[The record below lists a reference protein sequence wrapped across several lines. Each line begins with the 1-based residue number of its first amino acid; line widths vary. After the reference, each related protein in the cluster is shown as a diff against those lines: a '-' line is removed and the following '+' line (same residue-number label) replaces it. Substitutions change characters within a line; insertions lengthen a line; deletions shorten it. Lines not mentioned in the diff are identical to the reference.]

1 MNTAPENCP
10 KLGLVP
16 SVRRAGLIKNIP
28 NNNGRVGIWGISYS
42 GWLVTQALLLP
53 HPALKAASEESPD
66 AVLLDIQMPL
76 LDGYE
81 VLRRLRQDPKL
92 AHLRVMALTAF
103 AMRGDREKA
112 LAAGFDSYHSK
123 PINGQVLKRDIEL
136 LLKHDG

>member
-1 MNTAPENCP
+1 MT
-10 KLGLVP
+10 KILVAEDNP
-16 SVRRAGLIKNIP
+16 SNRELFRELLES
-28 NNNGRVGIWGISYS
+28 WGYEVVEAVD
-42 GWLVTQALLLP
+42 GEA
-53 HPALKAASEESPD
+53 ALKAASEGSPD

-112 LAAGFDSYHSK
+112 LASGFNAYHSK
-123 PINGQVLKRDIEL
+123 PINGQVLKRDIEQ
-136 LLKHDG
+136 LLKHND

>member
-1 MNTAPENCP
+1 MT
-10 KLGLVP
+10 KILVAEDNP
-16 SVRRAGLIKNIP
+16 SNRELFRELLES
-28 NNNGRVGIWGISYS
+28 WGYEVVEAVD
-42 GWLVTQALLLP
+42 GEA
-53 HPALKAASEESPD
+53 ALKAASEGSPD

-112 LAAGFDSYHSK
+112 LAFGFNAYHSK
-123 PINGQVLKRDIEL
+123 PINGQVLKRDIEQ
-136 LLKHDG
+136 LLKRND

>member
-1 MNTAPENCP
+1 MT
-10 KLGLVP
+10 KILVAEDNP
-16 SVRRAGLIKNIP
+16 SNRELFRELLES
-28 NNNGRVGIWGISYS
+28 WGYEVVEAVD
-42 GWLVTQALLLP
+42 GEA
-53 HPALKAASEESPD
+53 ALKAASEGSPD

-112 LAAGFDSYHSK
+112 LAFGFNAYHSK
-123 PINGQVLKRDIEL
+123 PINGPVLKRDIEQ
-136 LLKHDG
+136 LLKHNG

>member
-1 MNTAPENCP
+1 MT
-10 KLGLVP
+10 KILVAEDNP
-16 SVRRAGLIKNIP
+16 SNRELFRELLES
-28 NNNGRVGIWGISYS
+28 WGYEVVEAVD
-42 GWLVTQALLLP
+42 GEA
-53 HPALKAASEESPD
+53 ALKAASEESPD

>member
-1 MNTAPENCP
+1 MT
-10 KLGLVP
+10 KILVAEDNP
-16 SVRRAGLIKNIP
+16 SNRELFRELLES
-28 NNNGRVGIWGISYS
+28 WGYEVIEAVD
-42 GWLVTQALLLP
+42 GEA
-53 HPALKAASEESPD
+53 ALKAASEGDPD

-112 LAAGFDSYHSK
+112 LAFGFNAYHSK
-123 PINGQVLKRDIEL
+123 PINGQVLKRDIEQ
-136 LLKHDG
+136 LLKRND

>member
-1 MNTAPENCP
+1 MT
-10 KLGLVP
+10 KILVAEDNP
-16 SVRRAGLIKNIP
+16 SNRELFRELLES
-28 NNNGRVGIWGISYS
+28 WGYEVVEAVD
-42 GWLVTQALLLP
+42 GEAAL
-53 HPALKAASEESPD
+53 AVARESAPD

-112 LAAGFDSYHSK
+112 LASGFNAYHSK
-123 PINGQVLKRDIEL
+123 PINGQVLKRDIEQ
-136 LLKHDG
+136 LLKHND

>member
-1 MNTAPENCP
+1 MT
-10 KLGLVP
+10 KILVAEDNP
-16 SVRRAGLIKNIP
+16 SNRELFRELLES
-28 NNNGRVGIWGISYS
+28 WGYEVVEAVD
-42 GWLVTQALLLP
+42 GEA
-53 HPALKAASEESPD
+53 ALKAASEGSPD

-112 LAAGFDSYHSK
+112 LAFGFNAYHSK
-123 PINGQVLKRDIEL
+123 PINGPVLKRDIEQ
-136 LLKHDG
+136 LLKQDG

>member
-1 MNTAPENCP
+1 MT
-10 KLGLVP
+10 KILVAEDNP
-16 SVRRAGLIKNIP
+16 SNRELFRELLES
-28 NNNGRVGIWGISYS
+28 WGYEVVEAVD
-42 GWLVTQALLLP
+42 GEA
-53 HPALKAASEESPD
+53 ALKAASEGSLD

-123 PINGQVLKRDIEL
+123 PINGQVLKRDIEQ
-136 LLKHDG
+136 LLKHND

>member
-1 MNTAPENCP
+1 MT
-10 KLGLVP
+10 KILVAEDNP
-16 SVRRAGLIKNIP
+16 SNRELFRELLES
-28 NNNGRVGIWGISYS
+28 WGYEVVEAVD
-42 GWLVTQALLLP
+42 GEA
-53 HPALKAASEESPD
+53 ALKAASEVNPD

-112 LAAGFDSYHSK
+112 LASGFNAYHSK
-123 PINGQVLKRDIEL
+123 PINGQVLKRDIEQ
-136 LLKHDG
+136 LLKHND

>member
-1 MNTAPENCP
+1 MT
-10 KLGLVP
+10 KILVAEDNP
-16 SVRRAGLIKNIP
+16 SNRELFRELLES
-28 NNNGRVGIWGISYS
+28 WGYEVIEAVD
-42 GWLVTQALLLP
+42 GEA
-53 HPALKAASEESPD
+53 ALKAASEGSPD

-112 LAAGFDSYHSK
+112 LAFGFNAYHSK
-123 PINGQVLKRDIEL
+123 PINGPVLKRDIEQ
-136 LLKHDG
+136 LLKHNR

>member
-1 MNTAPENCP
+1 MT
-10 KLGLVP
+10 KILVAEDNQ
-16 SVRRAGLIKNIP
+16 SNRELFRELLES
-28 NNNGRVGIWGISYS
+28 WGYEVVETVD
-42 GWLVTQALLLP
+42 GEA
-53 HPALKAASEESPD
+53 ALKAASEESPD

-112 LAAGFDSYHSK
+112 LAAGFNAYHSK
-123 PINGQVLKRDIEL
+123 PINGPVLKRDIEQ
-136 LLKHDG
+136 LLKQND

>member
-1 MNTAPENCP
+1 MT
-10 KLGLVP
+10 KILVAEDN
-16 SVRRAGLIKNIP
+16 SSNRELLRELLES
-28 NNNGRVGIWGISYS
+28 WGYEVIEAVD
-42 GWLVTQALLLP
+42 GEA
-53 HPALKAASEESPD
+53 ALKAASEGSPD

-112 LAAGFDSYHSK
+112 LAFGFNAYHSK
-123 PINGQVLKRDIEL
+123 PINGPVLKRDIEQ
-136 LLKHDG
+136 LLKHNR

>member
-1 MNTAPENCP
+1 MT
-10 KLGLVP
+10 KILVAEDNP
-16 SVRRAGLIKNIP
+16 SNRELFRELLESWGYEVVEAVDGEAALRAAGEVN
-28 NNNGRVGIWGISYS
+28 
-42 GWLVTQALLLP
+42 
-53 HPALKAASEESPD
+53 PD
-66 AVLLDIQMPL
+66 ALLLDIQMPL

-112 LAAGFDSYHSK
+112 LAAGFDAYHSK